1 MKKLEKLKTWLSTDW
16 KETKILFKSV
26 PAIPFALLCA
36 ALIAMNFLAN
46 KTIVNESWIGID
58 AGIMVSWIAF
68 LAGDM
73 IVKRFGPKAAL
84 KVNLAA
90 VGVQLVAV
98 ALFAI
103 GGLMPRG
110 RNALYSPE
118 DFVWAANID
127 GLFKGSLWPL
137 AAGTAAFVAGISA
150 DVFLNWAIFKRFK
163 NKHSFK
169 AYAVSSYASTMVAQF
184 VDNVVF
190 GLLFTVLAGYMK
202 LSAVWMFAA
211 VGAIVELLCQDVR
224 SPVGYRISETWRKER
239 IGQEY
244 IDLVKEA
251 QKANESV
258 EVA

>member
-1 MKKLEKLKTWLSTDW
+1 MKRIEKIKTWLSTDW
-16 KETKILFKSV
+16 KETKILFRSI
-26 PAIPFALLCA
+26 PALPFALLCA

-103 GGLMPRG
+103 GGSLPWG
-110 RNALYSPE
+110 RNALFTPE
-118 DFVWAANID
+118 DFMWAANVD

-137 AAGTAAFVAGISA
+137 AAGTAAFVVGISV

-163 NKHSFK
+163 NKRSFK
-169 AYAVSSYASTMVAQF
+169 AYAVSSYASTMIAQF

-190 GLLFTVLAGYMK
+190 GLLFTVLAGYMEF
-202 LSAVWMFAA
+202 SAVWMFGA
-211 VGAIVELLCQDVR
+211 VGAVVELVCQIVL
-224 SPVGYRISETWRKER
+224 SPVGYRISESWRKDDV
-239 IGQEY
+239 GKEY
-244 IDLVKEA
+244 IDFVEEA

-258 EVA
+258 EGN